1 MKETLNDNARA
12 VLDVVRATRNH
23 PTAQEIYD
31 KVRHTRPHIGLASV
45 YRILH
50 TLSEQGIIREIE
62 RSEESRYDGQVARHD
77 HAVCTECGALID
89 LPTDIMITKEHLQ
102 AVARTAGI
110 ELESHEV
117 RLYGKCTTC
126 QEHHIQIETALQ
138 ERDRAGQEI
147 AQWL

>member
-12 VLDVVRATRNH
+12 VLDAVQASRKH

-31 KVRHTRPHIGLASV
+31 EVRHTRPHIGLASV

-50 TLSEQGIIREIE
+50 TLTEQEMIREIE

-77 HAVCTECGALID
+77 HAVCTECGTLID
-89 LPTDIMITKEHLQ
+89 LPGDIALTKEHLQ
-102 AVARTAGI
+102 AMARAAGI

-117 RLYGKCTTC
+117 RLYGKCTAC
-126 QEHHIQIETALQ
+126 QIQHNQLENSSR
-138 ERDRAGQEI
+138 ECK
-147 AQWL
+147 

>member
-12 VLDVVRATRNH
+12 VLDAVQASRKH

-31 KVRHTRPHIGLASV
+31 EVRHTRPNIGLASV

-50 TLSEQGIIREIE
+50 TLTEQGMIREIG

-77 HAVCTECGALID
+77 HAVCTECGTLID
-89 LPTDIMITKEHLQ
+89 LPDDIALTQEHLQ
-102 AVARTAGI
+102 TVARAAGI

-117 RLYGKCTTC
+117 RLYGKCTAC
-126 QEHHIQIETALQ
+126 QARYNQVETSST
-138 ERDRAGQEI
+138 GFK
-147 AQWL
+147 

>member
-12 VLDVVRATRNH
+12 VLDAVQASRKH

-31 KVRHTRPHIGLASV
+31 EVRHTRPHIGLASV

-50 TLSEQGIIREIE
+50 ALTEQGMIREIG

-89 LPTDIMITKEHLQ
+89 LPIDIALTQEHLQ
-102 AVARTAGI
+102 TVAQAAGI

-117 RLYGKCTTC
+117 RLYGKCTAC
-126 QEHHIQIETALQ
+126 QTRHKQLETSFT
-138 ERDRAGQEI
+138 GCK
-147 AQWL
+147 